1 MTTTYTIN
9 FTGII
14 KQPILVTD
22 NAFENTS
29 LPISIIGKSTP
40 NWGEII
46 QENIIKV
53 LENFDNDIVPFTPG
67 NTSEAKDLIN
77 GMLWSDKS
85 NTVSRQL
92 KYHDAGNWKNILVL
106 NTGTL
111 PLTGQYFGQIWG
123 LGVSLYFWNGSSW
136 KKIDTDSLPLS
147 GGTIT
152 GIISCN
158 QSPILGDHLT
168 NKTYVDAQIGSR
180 SLLLSTGGTV
190 AGSISVAASPTL
202 GSHLTN
208 KTYVDSSI
216 STSYS
221 NVVNNFVQ
229 KSGGTLTGFLTLHS
243 NPTNNLHP
251 VTKQYLDAAL
261 ASIGTGLGYTPVNK
275 AGDTLT
281 GFLFLNADPTN
292 ALHPATKQYVDNN
305 NLFLKLASG
314 GTVAGSVVFSNVNT
328 FSNVV
333 NFTHATNPCT
343 FTVLPT
349 SAATPVNAN
358 QFITKGFADSTY
370 ISAGGTVTGNVSL
383 NNAVVINNDYNLI
396 TRIYADSRYLQVTG
410 GTVTGNVTLSGGA
423 HIVDPVAPSS
433 ANHLTNKAYVDG
445 AFLLKAGGTV
455 TGQIDLAAPP
465 SIDSHVAN
473 KLYVDT
479 KVATSGTSFIG
490 GTILQH
496 IFVTAAFV
504 DPIATN
510 QLVTYGYMLNNFVH
524 RDPVTKL
531 TTFREVA
538 SYESVYHGTLTWS
551 GLSNTNLVTKGLVD
565 GVMNDLVMV
574 SGDTMTGL
582 LSYNN
587 SLVVNSDYNLINRL
601 YADGR
606 YLTVSGGSYSNNFT
620 FSGIVTSSG
629 TLTVTGNASFS
640 NALPTSTITPT
651 TSTQL
656 VNKAYVD
663 NINTIFVKD
672 SYSNLYQTD
681 FTNGIVGTVFSTNHS
696 NGGTSN
702 KYATLLNGAS
712 GVLDLN
718 TSTATNGGAEINDG
732 FASLQANGNMYMLM
746 RLYIPALSTGTEEY
760 KLGFGFASGGSLK
773 DGTSTNSFSVKYDRT
788 VSVNWIVEK
797 DGVNTTTSSPVTSGQ
812 HHIVKIVYDNTLNTI
827 TVLLNGTQIH
837 QYTSTA
843 ISSNYYGFQAYML
856 KSAGTTARSL
866 LIDKVLYGKVVQ
878 PDANWTL

>member
-1 MTTTYTIN
+1 MSYTIN
-9 FTGII
+9 FTGSA
-14 KQPILVTD
+14 KSPFVV
-22 NAFENTS
+22 NNTTVNITK

-40 NWGEII
+40 NWGEVI

-53 LENFDNDIVPFTPG
+53 LENFDNDIVPFTPS
-67 NTSEAKDLIN
+67 NTSEANDLIN

-85 NTVSRQL
+85 NIVSRQL
-92 KYHDAGNWKNILVL
+92 KFHDAGNWKNVLVL

-147 GGTIT
+147 GGTVT
-152 GIISCN
+152 NAISCN
-158 QSPILGDHLT
+158 TAPTLGNHLT

-180 SLLLSTGGTV
+180 ALLLSTGGTV
-190 AGSISVAASPTL
+190 AGSISVGVSPTL
-202 GSHLTN
+202 GNHLTN
-208 KTYVDSSI
+208 KTYVDSSV

-221 NVVNNFVQ
+221 TVVNNFVQ
-229 KSGGTLTGFLTLHS
+229 KTGGTLTGFLTLHS
-243 NPTNNLHP
+243 NPTNNFHP

-261 ASIGTGLGYTPVNK
+261 ASIGAGLGYTPVNK

-314 GTVAGSVVFSNVNT
+314 GTVAGAVSFTNSIT
-328 FSNVV
+328 FSNTVIFSGV
-333 NFTHATNPCT
+333 TSFTT
-343 FTVLPT
+343 LPT

-358 QFITKGFADSTY
+358 QFITKGFADTTY
-370 ISAGGTVTGNVSL
+370 VSGGGTVNGNVSL

-396 TRIYADSRYLQVTG
+396 TRIYADSRYLLLSG
-410 GTVTGNVTLSGGA
+410 GNVGGNITLTSGA
-423 HIVDPVAPSS
+423 HIVDPVAPTAS
-433 ANHLTNKAYVDG
+433 NHLTNKAYVDG
-445 AFLLKAGGTV
+445 AFLLKAGGVV
-455 TGQIDLAAPP
+455 TGQIELASPP
-465 SIDSHVAN
+465 TIDQHVAN

-496 IFVTAAFV
+496 IFVNATFV
-504 DPIATN
+504 DPIASN

-538 SYESVYHGTLTWS
+538 SYESVYHGTLTW
-551 GLSNTNLVTKGLVD
+551 GALSNTNLVTKGLVD

-582 LSYNN
+582 LSYDN
-587 SLVVNSDYNLINRL
+587 SLVVNNDYNLINRL

-606 YLTVSGGSYSNNFT
+606 YLTVSGGTYANNFT
-620 FSGIVTSSG
+620 FSGTVTSSG

-640 NALPTSTITPT
+640 NALPTSTIIPT

-681 FTNGIVGTVFSTNHS
+681 FMNGINGTIFTTNHS

-702 KYATLLNGAS
+702 KYAALISGAC
-712 GVLDLN
+712 GVLDLS
-718 TSTATNGGAEINDG
+718 TSTAANGGAEINDG
-732 FASLQANGNMYMLM
+732 FASLQANDNLYMLM
-746 RLYIPALSTGTEEY
+746 RLYIPTLSTGTEEY
-760 KLGFGFASGGSLK
+760 KFGFGYALGGSLK

-788 VSVNWIVEK
+788 VSTNWIVEK
-797 DGVNTTTSSPVTSGQ
+797 DGVNTITSSPVVSGQ
-812 HHIVKIVYDNTLNTI
+812 LHIVKILYNNAANTI
-827 TVLLNGTQIH
+827 SILLNGTQIH

-843 ISSNYYGFQAYML
+843 ISSNYYGFQTYIL

-878 PDANWTL
+878 PDSNWIL